1 MSRFGLAV
9 RLGTRLGRTIVRR
22 FDSASVLQSLHW
34 KVVIQVHLNCDLFFH
49 RIKHWPMAHSLVV
62 TDSIVFSSPTR
73 FQSHR
78 KHGVRINEAKDHP
91 THYVATHLQPP
102 DLTARGLPRDDLS
115 QSSPYLSATHECRTV
130 CCSLDVSP
138 EVQMQTL
145 LTLKC
150 CFTSTETVGLLG
162 TGAQD
167 GHLDFHTAPGTDTDL
182 HGPVYIYTQVHAD
195 LPTARLEH

>member
-1 MSRFGLAV
+1 
-9 RLGTRLGRTIVRR
+9 
-22 FDSASVLQSLHW
+22 
-34 KVVIQVHLNCDLFFH
+34 
-49 RIKHWPMAHSLVV
+49 MAHSLVV

-115 QSSPYLSATHECRTV
+115 QSSPYLCATHECRTV

-182 HGPVYIYTQVHAD
+182 HGPIYIYIHRSMLIC
-195 LPTARLEH
+195 LPRGSSINFSLSASVCVVSRFGLAVRR